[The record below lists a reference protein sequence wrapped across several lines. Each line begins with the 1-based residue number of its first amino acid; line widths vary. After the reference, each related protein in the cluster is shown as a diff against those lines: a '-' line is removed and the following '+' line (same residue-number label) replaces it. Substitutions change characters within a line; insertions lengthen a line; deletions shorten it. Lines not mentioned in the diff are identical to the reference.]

1 MKHKFSKHKLDI
13 KRPIVD
19 FDNNTVGE
27 IFLSGQ
33 VFGEKLRSD
42 ILNRVVEWQRSKR
55 RAGTHHTKGI
65 SDISGTTKKM
75 YKQKGTGRARHGS
88 ARAGQFRKGAVLFGP
103 KFRSHEY
110 SIQKKVKD
118 LALKVAISLK
128 CKESKLIILND
139 LNLDSPKTKNLVS
152 KLANL
157 GIGSGLFV
165 ATNYESSTPDSLDAP
180 GTLSVNFFRAYKNI
194 KHVDALPVKG
204 INVYDILK
212 HDYLVFTK
220 DGVSELEKRLTNS
233 KESNA

>member
-1 MKHKFSKHKLDI
+1 MREKRSKNSVEI
-13 KRPIVD
+13 KRPVVD
-19 FDNNTVGE
+19 FDNKTVGE
-27 IFLSGQ
+27 IILSGH
-33 VFGEKLRSD
+33 VFGEKVRSD
-42 ILNRVVEWQRSKR
+42 ILSRMVEWQRSKR

-118 LALKVAISLK
+118 LALKIAVSLK

-139 LNLDSPKTKNLVS
+139 FNLDDHKTKNLVN

-165 ATNYESSTPDSLDAP
+165 ATSYDASTPEALTALGDAA
-180 GTLSVNFFRAYKNI
+180 NFVRAYKNI
-194 KHVDALPVKG
+194 KHIDALPVKG
-204 INVYDILK
+204 INVYDILN

-220 DGVSELEKRLTNS
+220 DGVAELDKRLTQS
-233 KESNA
+233 TDTSV